1 MKRSIVHMDLDS
13 FFVSVERLL
22 DTSLNGKP
30 VIIGGL
36 GSRSVVSSCSY
47 EARKFG
53 VHSAMPML
61 QARGL
66 CPEAIIIEGSMKQY
80 SYYSGLVTSL
90 VREAAPV
97 VEKASI
103 DEFYLD
109 ISGMDRFFGAW
120 KWSQELKK
128 RILNETGL
136 PISFALS
143 TCKTVSK
150 IGTGQAKPNGQL
162 FIEEGN
168 EKSFLAPLSIQK
180 IPMIGA
186 KTFSYLQKIGLAKIA
201 DIQALEKSYCI
212 ELLGKQGSYLWNKAN
227 GIDLSP
233 VEPYHEQKSIS
244 SETTFET
251 DILDL
256 RLIQDILTSISEKLV
271 FSIRKKNKL
280 TGCVT
285 IKIRYAG
292 FETHTQQISI
302 PYSAA
307 DHEIIEAAHL
317 LFSQH
322 YQKGRPIRLI
332 GLKLSDLISGS
343 YQIRLFDVKP
353 EIHDLYKTMD
363 DIRIKFGTKAI
374 HRATSVGRKRH

>member
-1 MKRSIVHMDLDS
+1 
-13 FFVSVERLL
+13 
-22 DTSLNGKP
+22 
-30 VIIGGL
+30 
-36 GSRSVVSSCSY
+36 VSSCSY

-80 SYYSGLVTSL
+80 SYYSALVTSI
-90 VREAAPV
+90 VRDAAPV

-109 ISGMDRFFGAW
+109 ISGMDRFFRAW

-128 RILNETGL
+128 RILKETGL

-143 TCKTVSK
+143 TSKTVSK

-186 KTFSYLQKIGLAKIA
+186 KTFSYLQKIGLSKIA
-201 DIQALEKSYCI
+201 DIQALEKSYCT

-227 GIDLSP
+227 GIDFSP

-256 RLIQDILTSISEKLV
+256 RLIHDLLTSISEKLA
-271 FSIRKKNKL
+271 FSIRKQNKL
-280 TGCVT
+280 TGCVS

-302 PYSAA
+302 PYTAA
-307 DHEIIEAAHL
+307 DHEIIETAHL

-363 DIRIKFGTKAI
+363 DIRIKFGSKAI